1 MIKDYKKEYRNNK
14 FLYSF
19 IVFGIKMGGKQI
31 MYYDESIKID
41 FKLPK
46 YLEENIENLIRARK
60 EKRLD
65 IDCEESELL
74 SNINRAMYSKDITEN
89 QASILRKKYLW
100 WE

>member
-1 MIKDYKKEYRNNK
+1 
-14 FLYSF
+14 
-19 IVFGIKMGGKQI
+19 

-46 YLEENIENLIRARK
+46 YLEENIENLIKARR

-74 SNINRAMYSKDITEN
+74 SNINRQCPDWK
-89 QASILRKKYLW
+89 L
-100 WE
+100 

>member
-1 MIKDYKKEYRNNK
+1 
-14 FLYSF
+14 
-19 IVFGIKMGGKQI
+19 

-46 YLEENIENLIRARK
+46 YLEENIENLIKARK

-74 SNINRAMYSKDITEN
+74 SNINRAMYSKDITED
-89 QASILRKKYLW
+89 QASILRRKYLW

>member
-1 MIKDYKKEYRNNK
+1 
-14 FLYSF
+14 
-19 IVFGIKMGGKQI
+19 

-46 YLEENIENLIRARK
+46 YLEENIENLIKARK

-74 SNINRAMYSKDITEN
+74 SNINRAMHSKDITEN

-100 WE
+100 RE